1 MEGVLSSKKERDS
14 MMLYQLLCQS
24 SEGIALMVSMG
35 AILVFGLGL
44 TFFQMGE
51 ECGLCGYVRKMF
63 KRIIK
68 KIIK

>member
-1 MEGVLSSKKERDS
+1 MT
-14 MMLYQLLCQS
+14 LYQLLCQS

-63 KRIIK
+63 KKMIK
-68 KIIK
+68 